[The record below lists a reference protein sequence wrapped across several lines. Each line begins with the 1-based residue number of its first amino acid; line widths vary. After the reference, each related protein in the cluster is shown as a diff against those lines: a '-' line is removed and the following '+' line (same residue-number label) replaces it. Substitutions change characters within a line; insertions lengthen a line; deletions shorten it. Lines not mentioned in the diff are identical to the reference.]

1 MVRLDVSNNNIASLE
16 SLALLI
22 NLKVLDVSHN
32 AVRTL
37 SLSSEYGTFETVK
50 RGLCKIVEHGAYNA
64 VDVSHNFVRARPHI
78 GLQRDFLDNVV
89 RIRTIIDSVFDCAIC
104 DDAPHFEH

>member
-1 MVRLDVSNNNIASLE
+1 LDPIPWHVGNVVRLDVSSNNIASLE

-32 AVRTL
+32 
-37 SLSSEYGTFETVK
+37 S
-50 RGLCKIVEHGAYNA
+50 
-64 VDVSHNFVRARPHI
+64 VRAFPHI

-89 RIRTIIDSVFDCAIC
+89 RIGPYNLSVVPSSLGSGPHNNYSRFFVDCAEC
-104 DDAPHFEH
+104 GDVRHVEHPSMQSLSW